1 MALPASAVPSSFLPL
16 RWGFVFVHCP
26 VRLSEDQRLG
36 LVELAVRA
44 FFDDTPTVAFD
55 WAYCRGE
62 VRVASDAV
70 TMGAFCGQRFTA
82 DVHVPEGSG
91 RVEFLVTE
99 AQLQAAR
106 GPVAEA

>member
-1 MALPASAVPSSFLPL
+1 MAVPALGAPSFLPL
-16 RWGFVFVHCP
+16 RWGFVFLHCP
-26 VRLSEDQRLG
+26 LRLTDDQRLG

-44 FFDDTPTVAFD
+44 FFEDSASIPFD
-55 WAYCRGE
+55 WPCCRGE
-62 VRVASDAV
+62 VRVTSDAV
-70 TMGAFCGQRFTA
+70 TMGAFSGQRFAA

-99 AQLQAAR
+99 AQLQASR